1 MSRGLLTALDHRGG
15 SCGQACAWV
24 RILHGLRMGNLCLCL
39 WDLGGDQLK
48 LCLWL
53 WHVQSCWLGRLELLL
68 RRLSWV
74 QLWLNTWN
82 LWLTLLKL
90 LWLSRLGWVTLW
102 QGRSKEG
109 AWCHLR
115 SHAIA
120 CYWGVVVYRLLED
133 RLDPRQGDVAT
144 HHGGGVEG

>member
-1 MSRGLLTALDHRGG
+1 MGRERRRSRGRGDCWRMSRGLLTALDHRGG

-74 QLWLNTWN
+74 QLWLNTCN
-82 LWLTLLKL
+82 LWLALLKL
-90 LWLSRLGWVTLW
+90 LWLLET
-102 QGRSKEG
+102 
-109 AWCHLR
+109 
-115 SHAIA
+115 
-120 CYWGVVVYRLLED
+120 CY
-133 RLDPRQGDVAT
+133 
-144 HHGGGVEG
+144 

>member
-1 MSRGLLTALDHRGG
+1 M
-15 SCGQACAWV
+15 
-24 RILHGLRMGNLCLCL
+24 
-39 WDLGGDQLK
+39 
-48 LCLWL
+48 
-53 WHVQSCWLGRLELLL
+53 
-68 RRLSWV
+68 

-109 AWCHLR
+109 AWRHLR

-120 CYWGVVVYRLLED
+120 CYRGVVVYRLLED
-133 RLDPRQGDVAT
+133 RLDPRQGDVAP